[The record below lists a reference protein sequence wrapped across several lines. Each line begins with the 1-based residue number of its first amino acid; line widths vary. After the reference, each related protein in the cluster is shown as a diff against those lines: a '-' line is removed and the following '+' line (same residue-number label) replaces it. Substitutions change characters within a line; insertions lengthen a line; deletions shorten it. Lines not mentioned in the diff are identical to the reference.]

1 MKITFYELY
10 QKNWINFFVLNN
22 YRFYIFQITFN
33 IIYIYK
39 FINYFYV
46 LYYGLNL
53 YITLIFELLS
63 KILQIELIWEIWIYS
78 KYWKIF

>member
-22 YRFYIFQITFN
+22 YRFYIFQIIFN
-33 IIYIYK
+33 IIYIYS

-53 YITLIFELLS
+53 YMTLI
-63 KILQIELIWEIWIYS
+63 IELIY
-78 KYWKIF
+78 